1 MLKKLFNEDLTRIE
15 ESIYTILEEIED
27 PLIRKE
33 VRRLVDSGGKRLR
46 PLFLIWSAKT
56 GAPDNRC
63 YKAAAA
69 LELLHTASLI
79 HDDIIDKSFMRRGE
93 ATTLKI
99 HGGEEATSIGAVLS
113 LFAIDQITSL
123 GDERVSRLLVST
135 LRDLCLGEIKQ
146 LEERYSFQC
155 TYEDYLEK
163 IAKKTASLL
172 ALPCI
177 VGGILSGAGKN
188 ITREL
193 FSIGFNIGCAF
204 QILDDIGDI
213 ASSPEDTG
221 KNSGEDIRSGI
232 VTLPYLLHMEE
243 DEEFKGRIEELSSHS
258 EEGDFY
264 RVVDEV
270 RRSPAI
276 ERCYQISNSYLDKAS
291 RSLTSL
297 SSPEAERGFRFVI
310 DHLYRR

>member
-1 MLKKLFNEDLTRIE
+1 MLKELFRDDLIRIE
-15 ESIYTILEEIED
+15 ESIYTIIEDIED
-27 PLIRKE
+27 PIIRKE
-33 VRRLVDSGGKRLR
+33 VKRLVDSGGKRLR
-46 PLFLIWSAKT
+46 PLFLIWSARAGT
-56 GAPDNRC
+56 LNDSC
-63 YKAAAA
+63 YRAAAA

-79 HDDIIDKSFMRRGE
+79 HDDIIDRSFMRRGE

-123 GDERVSRLLVST
+123 GDEGVSRLLVST
-135 LRDLCLGEIKQ
+135 LKDLCLGEIKQ

-177 VGGILSGAGKN
+177 AGGILSGTEEDVK
-188 ITREL
+188 REL

-204 QILDDIGDI
+204 QILDDIKDI
-213 ASSPEDTG
+213 TSSPEDTG
-221 KNSGEDIRSGI
+221 KESGEDIRSGI

-243 DEEFKGRIEELSSHS
+243 DEEFKGWIEALSPHS
-258 EEGDFY
+258 EEEDFH
-264 RVVDEV
+264 RVVTAV
-270 RRSPAI
+270 KNSPAI
-276 ERCYQISNSYLDKAS
+276 ERCYQISNSYLNRAS
-291 RSLTSL
+291 KSL
-297 SSPEAERGFRFVI
+297 SAIASPEARKGFTFVI